1 MLPAVTLETAPSPT
15 RISFRIGDE
24 VKSRSNTISTLE
36 ALNENDGEDDVTSGG
51 AAKQVRVNGATNGTG
66 AANTS
71 LCEVEIHSTC
81 TAVVRA
87 QWSSESGTGTASDL
101 LSDSMLSDHDGD
113 GDLITTQ
120 ATSAPSDYPGEKR
133 TYKHIHPRTTSDP
146 RGMSAERL
154 DGQAVTH
161 FRDADLCA
169 HKRISTRASAG
180 KSVKIA
186 ESAHPSGSSS
196 GFAEDSS
203 PSATSL
209 ATRTRRTEVAFA
221 VSDVRETS
229 CESYRT
235 ARDRSRSDSVRTD
248 TSGVSC
254 SEHLID
260 AIAEEGGSSGHLETS
275 LHPSSHLRRSL
286 NLRRVPNYQ
295 RRFSNPVLTPIL
307 KTLQQD
313 CDVVSEYTLSFTS
326 SRDVHGYATLRDLK
340 RHKRADSNGSEVES
354 PPARPLSETFGSS
367 TKSNSRDLKLFTRLR
382 YAVSSVKLKTCH
394 YCFVLCQMLRDYCC
408 VIHRKKQFR
417 CCSVNCRACEVCDSC
432 YSRFKN

>member
-24 VKSRSNTISTLE
+24 AKSRSNTISTLE

-51 AAKQVRVNGATNGTG
+51 AAKQVRENGARNGTDE
-66 AANTS
+66 ANTS
-71 LCEVEIHSTC
+71 LCEVEVHSTC

-113 GDLITTQ
+113 GDLIKTQ
-120 ATSAPSDYPGEKR
+120 ATSAPSDYPCEKR
-133 TYKHIHPRTTSDP
+133 ADERIHPRTTSDP

-169 HKRISTRASAG
+169 HKRSSTRTSASG
-180 KSVKIA
+180 SKSVKIVD
-186 ESAHPSGSSS
+186 SAHPSGSSS

-203 PSATSL
+203 PSATSS
-209 ATRTRRTEVAFA
+209 AIRTRRTEVAFA

-254 SEHLID
+254 SEHTID
-260 AIAEEGGSSGHLETS
+260 AIAEEGGSSGQLDTS

-295 RRFSNPVLTPIL
+295 RRYSNPVLTPIL

-382 YAVSSVKLKTCH
+382 YAV
-394 YCFVLCQMLRDYCC
+394 Y
-408 VIHRKKQFR
+408 
-417 CCSVNCRACEVCDSC
+417 
-432 YSRFKN
+432 